1 MSVAGVV
8 WKRVA
13 QTYRT
18 ENQAITRKNTPSA
31 STMKPRSTRAP
42 RSPSAWCRL
51 SMATWPPKRSTSPAP
66 RKVHQIIRWRA
77 TSSAQT
83 MESPVV

>member
-1 MSVAGVV
+1 MAAVV

-13 QTYRT
+13 YTYCEEAT
-18 ENQAITRKNTPSA
+18 VITMKNT
-31 STMKPRSTRAP
+31 TRPATITARMACALFVP
-42 RSPSAWCRL
+42 TARCRL
-51 SMATWPPKRSTSPAP
+51 SMATWPPKRSTRPAP
-66 RKVHQIIRWRA
+66 RKVTQIIMWRA

>member
-1 MSVAGVV
+1 MSVAAVV

-13 QTYRT
+13 QTYCDEAT
-18 ENQAITRKNTPSA
+18 AITAQNRPTPS
-31 STMKPRSTRAP
+31 TTTRRSHCALRVLTER
-42 RSPSAWCRL
+42 CRL
-51 SMATWPPKRSTSPAP
+51 SMATWPPKRSTRPAP
-66 RKVHQIIRWRA
+66 RKVTQIIMCRA